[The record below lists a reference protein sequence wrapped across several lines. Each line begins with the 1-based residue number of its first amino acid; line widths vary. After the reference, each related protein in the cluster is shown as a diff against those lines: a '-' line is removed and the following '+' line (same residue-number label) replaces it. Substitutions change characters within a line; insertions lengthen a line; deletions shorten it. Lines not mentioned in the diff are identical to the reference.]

1 MVCPQNCRDVVEYL
15 LQSAKKSLYIQTQYI
30 TDPEIRE
37 ILKGKIDQIEL
48 KILVADTVDNTD
60 LVSYF

>member
-1 MVCPQNCRDVVEYL
+1 VVEYL